1 MIKVVTIDCW
11 DTILENTQVWD
22 PVLIELAHRVF
33 ASTNGCWSMESSRA
47 AFYQEAQE
55 FTQILKTQL
64 VTVSASQRIRNL
76 CNAAGI
82 VLSES
87 AFGDLEKSVESS
99 IFHPVPQLVKGADS
113 FLARVRSTG
122 RKVGI
127 VCNTGWFS
135 SRAITNVL
143 KYYQLDKK
151 IQFAVYSDQVGS
163 AKPSSKIFEAAR
175 DISGCAA
182 SETVH
187 VGDNLRNDI
196 MGAINA
202 GQYAIHLHPD
212 GACVGQTFW
221 CAKDYDEVWR
231 ILTSH
236 LDVFERI

>member
-1 MIKVVTIDCW
+1 MIKAVTIDCW
-11 DTILENTQVWD
+11 DTILENTHVWD
-22 PVLIELAHRVF
+22 DVLIGLAHRVF

-99 IFHPVPQLVKGADS
+99 IFHPVPQLVQGADS

-127 VCNTGWFS
+127 VCNTGWF
-135 SRAITNVL
+135 
-143 KYYQLDKK
+143 
-151 IQFAVYSDQVGS
+151 
-163 AKPSSKIFEAAR
+163 
-175 DISGCAA
+175 
-182 SETVH
+182 
-187 VGDNLRNDI
+187 
-196 MGAINA
+196 
-202 GQYAIHLHPD
+202 
-212 GACVGQTFW
+212 
-221 CAKDYDEVWR
+221 
-231 ILTSH
+231 
-236 LDVFERI
+236 

>member
-1 MIKVVTIDCW
+1 
-11 DTILENTQVWD
+11 
-22 PVLIELAHRVF
+22 
-33 ASTNGCWSMESSRA
+33 MESSRA

-99 IFHPVPQLVKGADS
+99 IFHPVPKLVKGADS
-113 FLARVRSTG
+113 FLARVRSAG

-135 SRAITNVL
+135 SSAITNVL

-175 DISGCAA
+175 VISGCAP

-202 GQYAIHLHPD
+202 GQYAIHLHSD
-212 GACVGQTFW
+212 GACVGEAFW
-221 CAKDYDEVWR
+221 CAKDYDEVWG

-236 LDVFERI
+236 LDLFERI